1 MVAQDDSC
9 KSRFGSQNS
18 VLRVGKRTCQHLCRS
33 KEEKLLLH
41 TSQHC
46 TPLRL
51 WIARNNISVRT

>member
-18 VLRVGKRTCQHLCRS
+18 VLQVGKRACERLCRS
-33 KEEKLLLH
+33 KEEKALLH

-51 WIARNNISVRT
+51 WIARDYTEVRS